1 MSVMADKGVRIGALL
16 LLVTLWSAAACT
28 KTVTVVVPASTPP
41 TTGSNLPGIPPCAGG
56 PTSSVIRP
64 TAVFL
69 TCADGGVSVTN
80 ITWSSW
86 GTAAAVGTGT
96 LNIKTCQPNCA
107 TGGTNSYPASIDVSN
122 PNASSGVPVFQDV
135 TAIPKTGGGQ
145 IETSTV
151 PGAWGVP

>member
-1 MSVMADKGVRIGALL
+1 VVR
-16 LLVTLWSAAACT
+16 
-28 KTVTVVVPASTPP
+28 P
-41 TTGSNLPGIPPCAGG
+41 TT
-56 PTSSVIRP
+56 
-64 TAVFL
+64 VFL

-135 TAIPKTGGGQ
+135 TAIPKSGSGQ